1 MTAGVTFPEG
11 VKCKSG
17 NQFEGCPEG
26 TIQELNGFRDS
37 TCECTPNRKGFII
50 KIQIKKRPEIFVSV
64 KNLFQR
70 GGLKCVMDVRKPL
83 GRCLPAL
90 CNVNTDW

>member
-1 MTAGVTFPEG
+1 MAAGVTFPEG

-37 TCECTPNRKGFII
+37 TCECTPNRKGFPI
-50 KIQIKKRPEIFVSV
+50 KIYKK
-64 KNLFQR
+64 N
-70 GGLKCVMDVRKPL
+70 
-83 GRCLPAL
+83 
-90 CNVNTDW
+90 